1 MKLKCQCCGIEQEF
15 KDGEEAFKEGWD
27 APPHFT
33 GYVCC
38 KLCPAVCVVIG
49 LPHTKAHALW
59 EKEGRPAEFTVEKC
73 GVDENFGDTE
83 MDKTLNAMWEEVT
96 KVNKKAH

>member
-33 GYVCC
+33 GVDYV
-38 KLCPAVCVVIG
+38 LDGTRFVC
-49 LPHTKAHALW
+49 L
-59 EKEGRPAEFTVEKC
+59 AELEYKDF
-73 GVDENFGDTE
+73 D
-83 MDKTLNAMWEEVT
+83 L
-96 KVNKKAH
+96 